1 MIFQCGRLLTKV
13 TLPAF
18 GRVFYLGGAD
28 YTPSKVNRMTFCPE
42 RKLSITVQGINLEL
56 PPALYQ
62 RLVEIAEA
70 SRQPLTDIVIQS
82 IQTGLPPGLEHVPDR
97 FRDDLKALNQL
108 SDDLLLD
115 VVNRD
120 LTEEKAEL
128 YEQLPAKNQQGAL
141 AGKPAGFFGW
151 VLPVQEASVV

>member
-1 MIFQCGRLLTKV
+1 M
-13 TLPAF
+13 
-18 GRVFYLGGAD
+18 
-28 YTPSKVNRMTFCPE
+28 
-42 RKLSITVQGINLEL
+42 TVQGINLEL

-70 SRQPLTDIVIQS
+70 SRQSLTDIVIQS

-120 LTEEKAEL
+120 LAEEKAAL
-128 YEQLPAKNQQGAL
+128 YEQLLAKNQQGTLAENERQTLDTLREEADLLMLRRAYAAAL
-141 AGKPAGFFGW
+141 LKWRGHRVPSLADMQK
-151 VLPVQEASVV
+151 L

>member
-1 MIFQCGRLLTKV
+1 M
-13 TLPAF
+13 
-18 GRVFYLGGAD
+18 
-28 YTPSKVNRMTFCPE
+28 
-42 RKLSITVQGINLEL
+42 TVQGINLEL

-97 FRDDLKALNQL
+97 FRDDLKALNQF

-120 LTEEKAEL
+120 LAKEKAEL
-128 YEQLPAKNQQGAL
+128 YEQLLAKNQQGAL
-141 AGKPAGFFGW
+141 AKN
-151 VLPVQEASVV
+151 

>member
-1 MIFQCGRLLTKV
+1 M
-13 TLPAF
+13 
-18 GRVFYLGGAD
+18 
-28 YTPSKVNRMTFCPE
+28 
-42 RKLSITVQGINLEL
+42 TVQGINLEL

-82 IQTGLPPGLEHVPDR
+82 IQTGLPPGLEHVPER

-108 SDDLLLD
+108 GDDLLLD

-120 LTEEKAEL
+120 LAKEKAEL
-128 YEQLPAKNQQGAL
+128 YEQLLAKNQQGTLAENERQTLDTLREEADLLMLRRAYAAAL
-141 AGKPAGFFGW
+141 LKWRGHRVPTLADMQRP
-151 VLPVQEASVV
+151 

>member
-1 MIFQCGRLLTKV
+1 M
-13 TLPAF
+13 
-18 GRVFYLGGAD
+18 
-28 YTPSKVNRMTFCPE
+28 
-42 RKLSITVQGINLEL
+42 TVQGINLEL

-120 LTEEKAEL
+120 LAEEKAEL
-128 YEQLPAKNQQGAL
+128 YEQLLAKNQQGTLAENERQTLDTLRGEADLLMLRRAYAAAL
-141 AGKPAGFFGW
+141 LKWRGHRVPTLADMQRP
-151 VLPVQEASVV
+151 

>member
-1 MIFQCGRLLTKV
+1 M
-13 TLPAF
+13 
-18 GRVFYLGGAD
+18 
-28 YTPSKVNRMTFCPE
+28 
-42 RKLSITVQGINLEL
+42 TVQGINLEL

-120 LTEEKAEL
+120 LAEEKAEL
-128 YEQLPAKNQQGAL
+128 YEQLLAKNQQGTLAENERQTLDTLREEADLLMLRRAYAAAL
-141 AGKPAGFFGW
+141 LKWRGHRVPTLADMQRP
-151 VLPVQEASVV
+151 